1 MQITPNKVLRD
12 GISLNKK
19 QPGIIDI
26 TISEYSN
33 KDTTEGDAMIQ
44 AEKIQ
49 TKPIEAAIPKNNINF
64 QV

>member
-1 MQITPNKVLRD
+1 MD
-12 GISLNKK
+12 
-19 QPGIIDI
+19 II
-26 TISEYSN
+26 ISEYSN
-33 KDTTEGDAMIQ
+33 NDTTEGDAMIQ